1 EVSDGGS
8 FINETNATIEIISND
23 NNSDNA
29 RNVIGIIIDS
39 GDDDDDHFKTT
50 AENKGVITISVT
62 ENRWG
67 TGMLAKGEKAEIK
80 NSGTINLSG
89 DNLYGM
95 LAYYGATATNEK
107 TGIINVGGNSTGMLA
122 YGEGSKIINLGTI
135 NVDKDNLNN
144 SSENGVLNSAMKIE
158 NGATLENKGI
168 INSESDVKIEI
179 KNGGAYVVGTD
190 RNGSYGK
197 ISAENI
203 NIDGKIKVST
213 EIAKGS
219 YKDSYKLEDVLSAET
234 ITLDS
239 KATSTS
245 VLYDAKLEENKDGNV
260 DATLSKNK
268 SKVSDY
274 TNTSFISTAK
284 IFDKYFSDNEYN
296 KLEDDQKEVID
307 TLFEYT
313 SETEIENGGLNK
325 ALKSLTPTIYS
336 NLGRQILETSETFKA
351 QDTIAINSI
360 GENSYNFTFLG
371 EYRDVDSRKNIEGY
385 ESKLSGFVGAMSFG
399 DGTYG
404 TLGYGHNSIDYDDNG
419 SGKIETIH
427 LGLNRYS
434 SYSGLDIKLG
444 LGGEYNFHENKR
456 DIDLLNRKA
465 ESDFDSYGVRGSA
478 EVSKKIGDK
487 TYLKPFLGLDLAYM
501 KYDEFSESGA
511 GSINTKIE
519 SQKYTSL
526 LPKVGTTLGL
536 DFDKLSLY
544 SSVEY
549 SYELGDMEK
558 DIDFNYEGF
567 DGVGKLEKDEL
578 ECGTTSLKA
587 GANYKIAS
595 FSVRASIGK
604 NFGKRDNLFGNVSL
618 GYTF

>member
-1 EVSDGGS
+1 MVANSASLENNGTIEVKSGDQEYILEGYGEDDKLEWKNSGILKEYVAGMKGKDGSKILNGENGKIVLFGEGDGILVVNKSEAINKGTIELIAGEVKYLEETFNGSSYEYDVEGWAKVVGMRAEDNSTVINKGTIKISNAGIGMKAEEGGSTAINEGKIFITAKVGDNDDTIGMDIGKNSIGKNSGSIKIDVSIDTATGVEVSDGGS

-23 NNSDNA
+23 NNSDNTNYYA

-351 QDTIAINSI
+351 QDAIAINSI

-399 DGTYG
+399 
-404 TLGYGHNSIDYDDNG
+404 
-419 SGKIETIH
+419 
-427 LGLNRYS
+427 
-434 SYSGLDIKLG
+434 
-444 LGGEYNFHENKR
+444 
-456 DIDLLNRKA
+456 
-465 ESDFDSYGVRGSA
+465 
-478 EVSKKIGDK
+478 
-487 TYLKPFLGLDLAYM
+487 
-501 KYDEFSESGA
+501 
-511 GSINTKIE
+511 
-519 SQKYTSL
+519 
-526 LPKVGTTLGL
+526 
-536 DFDKLSLY
+536 
-544 SSVEY
+544 
-549 SYELGDMEK
+549 
-558 DIDFNYEGF
+558 
-567 DGVGKLEKDEL
+567 
-578 ECGTTSLKA
+578 
-587 GANYKIAS
+587 
-595 FSVRASIGK
+595 
-604 NFGKRDNLFGNVSL
+604 
-618 GYTF
+618 